1 MQTKLVR
8 RGFYMLPSTVLG
20 WESESGRRLRPGMA
34 LSLSLA
40 LSLSWGLGAGF
51 PAAYAQSLN
60 PAVSPAGSVLLAP
73 PSRSGPQAFNP
84 SMAPESRVLLA
95 PVPGKEK
102 KPAARAG
109 ARPDPEDLPGFNAAV
124 SPAGRVLLAP
134 IPKATTQRAE
144 AQARERA
151 RKVEQANRPS
161 PATGKSPATGGSA
174 PRAAAGLPDYEAQ
187 LAAIRTELIEAASR
201 AQVRV
206 KTVSWID
213 TQGQLHEANE
223 FRSDAKVRGIRVNRY
238 LGESRVEVDDLQ
250 ASSPAEDCAPK
261 ASPYK
266 RHAYFSVQAE
276 PGGSFFSTAQLAV
289 LAETLGPELLT
300 IFAADT
306 GWAFSQSPYAAAATR
321 PQSLYEQRLLGRLE
335 DSAPYQLTVRL
346 VDMGKRA
353 EPSVSP
359 GQESVPG
366 LAPPAWLRKVAVQAG
381 VVSAPP
387 ELGTLGIVLVMS
399 DRQTGVTVFSRS
411 IALPMQQLRTGYLDA
426 PRAVVSDIAQAQRA
440 LASLQQGLRTGMG
453 CVAPEYSVLER
464 QPEGRYLL
472 NGGRRLGLTVGGQ
485 VLLAAPAQVPARIL
499 QPEVAASLSL
509 AVVESVQEDRA
520 IVRRVAGPAP
530 TGSGALVGLP
540 F

>member
-1 MQTKLVR
+1 MQTIKAR
-8 RGFYMLPSTVLG
+8 RVFPSIRST
-20 WESESGRRLRPGMA
+20 A
-34 LSLSLA
+34 LA
-40 LSLSWGLGAGF
+40 LSLSGGLGIGIGLPTAQ
-51 PAAYAQSLN
+51 AQSVN
-60 PAVSPAGSVLLAP
+60 PAVSPTGSVLLAP

-95 PVPGKEK
+95 PTPGKERK
-102 KPAARAG
+102 QTSRAG
-109 ARPDPEDLPGFNAAV
+109 TSPKRDDIPGFNAAV
-124 SPAGRVLLAP
+124 SPASRVLLAP
-134 IPKATTQRAE
+134 IPKSTTRRAE

-151 RKVEQANRPS
+151 RKVEQASRPG
-161 PATGKSPATGGSA
+161 PTTGKSPTTGVSA

-206 KTVSWID
+206 KSVSWID

-250 ASSPAEDCAPK
+250 AASAAEDCMPK

-266 RHAYFSVQAE
+266 RHAFFSVQAD
-276 PGGSFFSTAQLAV
+276 PGGSFFSSAQLAI
-289 LAETLGPELLT
+289 LAESLGPELLA

-306 GWAFSQSPYAAAATR
+306 GWAFSQSPYSASASK

-346 VDMGKRA
+346 VDMGRRA
-353 EPSVSP
+353 DTAPSADS
-359 GQESVPG
+359 ESGSGPR
-366 LAPPAWLRKVAVQAG
+366 LAPPAWLRKVAVDAG
-381 VVSAPP
+381 ITEAPP
-387 ELGTLGIVLVMS
+387 ELGSLGIVLLMS
-399 DRQTGVTVFSRS
+399 DRQTGTTVFSRS
-411 IALPMQQLRTGYLDA
+411 ITLPMQQLRTGYLDA

-453 CVAPEYSVLER
+453 CVAPEYPVLER

-485 VLLAAPAQVPARIL
+485 ILLAAPDQVPARIL

-509 AVVESVQEDRA
+509 AVVESVEEDRA
-520 IVRRVAGPAP
+520 VVRRVAGPVPSAAA
-530 TGSGALVGLP
+530 ALVGLP

>member
-1 MQTKLVR
+1 
-8 RGFYMLPSTVLG
+8 
-20 WESESGRRLRPGMA
+20 MA
-34 LSLSLA
+34 LPLVLLVA
-40 LSLSWGLGAGF
+40 CGIGAGL

-60 PAVSPAGSVLLAP
+60 PSVSSAGAVLLAP
-73 PSRSGPQAFNP
+73 PSRSGPQALNP

-109 ARPDPEDLPGFNAAV
+109 ARPDPDDIPSLNSAV

-151 RKVEQANRPS
+151 RKIEQANRPGPGRPSAGPS
-161 PATGKSPATGGSA
+161 PATGVSA
-174 PRAAAGLPDYEAQ
+174 PRAASGPPDYEAQ

-206 KTVSWID
+206 KSVSWID

-250 ASSPAEDCAPK
+250 AASASEDCTPK

-266 RHAYFSVQAE
+266 RHAFFSVQAD

-306 GWAFSQSPYAAAATR
+306 GWAFSQSPYSAAAPR

-346 VDMGKRA
+346 VDMGRRSEA
-353 EPSVSP
+353 SPPSAP
-359 GQESVPG
+359 ESGPAPG
-366 LAPPAWLRKVAVQAG
+366 LATPAWLRKVAVQAG
-381 VVSAPP
+381 IAEAPP

-399 DRQTGVTVFSRS
+399 DRQTGATVFSRS
-411 IALPMQQLRTGYLDA
+411 IALPMQQVRTGYLDA

-440 LASLQQGLRTGMG
+440 LAGLQQGLRTGMG
-453 CVAPEYSVLER
+453 CVAPEYPVLER

-485 VLLAAPAQVPARIL
+485 VLLAAPAQVP
-499 QPEVAASLSL
+499 
-509 AVVESVQEDRA
+509 
-520 IVRRVAGPAP
+520 
-530 TGSGALVGLP
+530 
-540 F
+540 